1 MMIDNGEAVV
11 YWEPENE
18 VVSRSGDVCVVTFLD

>member
-1 MMIDNGEAVV
+1 MIESGDAVS

-18 VVSRSGDVCVVTFLD
+18 VISRSGDTCVVTFLD